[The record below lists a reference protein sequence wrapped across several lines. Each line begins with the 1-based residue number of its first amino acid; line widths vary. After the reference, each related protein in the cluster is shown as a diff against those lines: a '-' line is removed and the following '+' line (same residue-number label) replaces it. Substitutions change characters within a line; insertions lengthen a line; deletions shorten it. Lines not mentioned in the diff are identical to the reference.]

1 METGI
6 LPIADRS
13 TLATPQSLDS
23 LNVGTPNSNTNLSSP
38 SSAINSPDVRVELSA
53 AGRQMAMEM
62 IERETVQSTQQSEAY
77 RAEISQNERSRNESF
92 RSDALNNE
100 RYANAGNAQISTSQT
115 DNDQTLNIGTQ
126 EELRLES
133 GQARTPAPDESARSE
148 FTREE
153 SREPEPQRTQER
165 SVQTPQPP
173 SSSPSNTSRS
183 ASVVTQYNI
192 SPESAL
198 GQSISTSA

>member
-13 TLATPQSLDS
+13 TLATSQSLDS
-23 LNVGTPNSNTNLSSP
+23 LSVGTPNSSTNLSSP
-38 SSAINSPDVRVELSA
+38 SSAINSPDVRVDLSS

-62 IERETVQSTQQSEAY
+62 IERETVQSSQQSEAF
-77 RAEISQNERSRNESF
+77 RAEISQNERSQNESF
-92 RSDALNNE
+92 RSEALSNE
-100 RYANAGNAQISTSQT
+100 RYANAGNAQISVSQT

-126 EELRLES
+126 EELKLES
-133 GQARTPAPDESARSE
+133 GQVRQQVA
-148 FTREE
+148 EE
-153 SREPEPQRTQER
+153 LPRAQERAEPEPRRAET
-165 SVQTPQPP
+165 TPPPQPP
-173 SSSPSNTSRS
+173 PASPNNTSRS

-198 GQSISTSA
+198 GQSISTQA

>member
-1 METGI
+1 MDTGI

-23 LNVGTPNSNTNLSSP
+23 LAVGTPSSSTNLSSP
-38 SSAINSPDVRVELSA
+38 SSAISSPDVRVDLSA

-62 IERETVQSTQQSEAY
+62 LERETVQSSQQSEAFN
-77 RAEISQNERSRNESF
+77 AEISQNERSRNESF
-92 RSDALNNE
+92 RSEDINNE
-100 RYANAGNAQISTSQT
+100 RYENAGNAQISRSQT

-133 GQARTPAPDESARSE
+133 GQVRPEPQEEITRT
-148 FTREE
+148 EE
-153 SREPEPQRTQER
+153 RREPEPER
-165 SVQTPQPP
+165 RAEERPEEVVQPVQA
-173 SSSPSNTSRS
+173 SPTNTSRS

-198 GQSISTSA
+198 GQSISTQA